1 MSLAVDYE
9 KSKQYNDQFT
19 YFDYNTPTSVVVN
32 EAAINDAIKNILT
45 TRIGSVPGRP
55 SFGSNVMD
63 TVFELMDGTNTSD
76 ILKKSIL
83 QAITEW
89 EPRIS
94 INNIHIKEIPEYNR
108 IIANINYTYNILGAN
123 VDASTSILLKD

>member
-1 MSLAVDYE
+1 MSLAVDYK

-32 EAAINDAIKNILT
+32 EAAINNAIKNILT

-63 TVFELMDGTNTSD
+63 IVFELMDGTNTSD